1 MPDAAGPILAAT
13 VAVPDLELGAAAY
26 RALLDLEELA
36 SGEREGARWR
46 VLGPP
51 GGGWGLIRLQE
62 AVGAPRPAPFRT
74 LGWAAIEILVA
85 DADATAERCRAVD
98 GFQLLQAPA
107 SVGGT
112 SALRALQAS
121 GPGGEGLYLT
131 QVNAPARQFRL
142 PALAEGRHRVFVV
155 VAGTPDVEATRG
167 HFESQLGASRVT
179 DHPLPVK
186 VLNQAY
192 ALPPGTLHR
201 ISTVQLAASTL
212 IEIDEYPP
220 AAEERPPGWCGVIS
234 VTFAGPRPEG
244 LGVVSL
250 PSRSEP
256 PYSGAAAWAA
266 TGPFGLRYEV
276 VES

>member
-1 MPDAAGPILAAT
+1 MTDPAGPILAAT
-13 VAVPDLELGAAAY
+13 VAVPDLERGAAAY
-26 RALLDLEELA
+26 RALLDLDELA
-36 SGEREGARWR
+36 SGERDGARWC

-62 AVGAPRPAPFRT
+62 AAGAPRPAPFRT

-98 GFQLLQAPA
+98 GFELLQAPA

-131 QVNAPARQFRL
+131 QVNAPAGQFRL
-142 PALAEGRHRVFVV
+142 PTLAEGRHHVFVV
-155 VAGTPDVEATRG
+155 VAGTHDVEATRG
-167 HFESQLGASRVT
+167 HFESRLGGSRMS

-192 ALPPGTLHR
+192 GLPPGTLHR

-220 AAEERPPGWCGVIS
+220 AAEERPPGWCGVVS
-234 VTFAGPRPEG
+234 VTFAGTRPEG
-244 LGVVSL
+244 LGVESL
-250 PSRSEP
+250 PRRSEP
-256 PYSGAAAWAA
+256 PYSGAAAWAV
-266 TGPFGLRYEV
+266 TGPFGLRYEI